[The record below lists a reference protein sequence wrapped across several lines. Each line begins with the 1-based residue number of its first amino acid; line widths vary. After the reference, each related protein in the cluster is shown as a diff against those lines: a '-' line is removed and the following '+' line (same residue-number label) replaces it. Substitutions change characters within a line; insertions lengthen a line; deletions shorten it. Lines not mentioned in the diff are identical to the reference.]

1 MVKKILKWTGIVL
14 VVIIALLAAAPFLF
28 KDKIKSMVV
37 KAINDQVDAT
47 VAFED
52 VSLSLFSNFPKAS
65 VTVDKLSVIN
75 KAPFA
80 GDTLVYVGEVNLNMS
95 VKELFK
101 SEGEAM
107 NLESFALKNSV
118 VNILFNKDG
127 VGNFDI
133 ALKKAEEE
141 KPSEEPSKPFALSI
155 QKYEVENMKFRYFDA
170 RSKMSVVID
179 SLNHSG
185 TGNFAANKLDLDTHT
200 TATLTVDMDKTNFM
214 RATKLKLDAVLGMDL
229 DKSIYTFKENKL
241 LINQMGLEFD
251 GSVALLEAGQD
262 INISFK
268 TPESSFKNFLAL
280 VPESYSGSL
289 ANVKTEGNFTINGKV
304 NGVMDDNHIPK
315 FNIAFNSN
323 NASFKY
329 PDLPK
334 GISNIVIDT
343 KIVNETGIMN
353 DTYVNLDKL
362 SFRIDQDVFD
372 SSAKIRNLTEN
383 ILVDAKLKGTINLG
397 NFTKAYPVKLDV
409 PLSGIL
415 KADVETKFDMASV
428 EKGAYEKIDNRGSI
442 SLSGFNYTPD
452 GFDKPFVISQAD
464 VQFNPSR
471 ISLSRFDAK
480 TGSSDIGITGTLDNF
495 YGFAFRNQTLQGN
508 FNMKSNK
515 LVVNDFMTTAVTTTK
530 TTTTESEAGKA
541 DKTTTTKTTTASD
554 AVKIPAFLDCTIT
567 ATANTVVY
575 DNLNLKDVSGKM
587 ILKDEAVT
595 LQNVKTSIFGGGI
608 GFNGK
613 VSTKEAKPTFDMDL
627 ALSNIDI
634 TQSFTQLEMLKKIAP
649 IAEVITGKLNTNIKV
664 AGNLDAKEMTPDM
677 QSLSGSLGG
686 SLANAVIHTEQ
697 SKVLTALTS
706 NVKFLD
712 PSKINLNQ
720 KLNLTFDN
728 GKVNIQPFIVK
739 YQDIDIK
746 IDGTHGFDQTMNY
759 NVNFDVPAKYLGEQV
774 TAKAAAL
781 KVDISKISVP
791 VTANITGNFQSP
803 KVSTNIAKAI
813 TNVVTQLVNQEKDK
827 YINQAKDKATEKGKE
842 LLGNLLGGN
851 KNSGTTTTA
860 KDTAKTTTPKT
871 SEEVKQKAEDAAKNT
886 VKNAVN
892 GLFKKKDKKE

>member
-14 VVIIALLAAAPFLF
+14 LVLIVLLAAAPFIF
-28 KDKIKSMVV
+28 KDKIKNMVV

-52 VSLSLFSNFPKAS
+52 VSLSLFKNFPNAN

-80 GDTLVYVGEVNLNMS
+80 GDTLAYVGELNLKMS
-95 VKELFK
+95 IKELFK
-101 SEGEAM
+101 SEGETM
-107 NLESFALKNSV
+107 SLQSFTLKNSV

-133 ALKKAEEE
+133 AKKGAEEA
-141 KPSEEPSKPFALSI
+141 PSEDAGESKPFALNI
-155 QKYEVENMKFRYFDA
+155 DEYAVENMRFRYFDA
-170 RSKMSVVID
+170 VSKMNVVID
-179 SLNHSG
+179 SLNHKG

-200 TATLTVDMDKTNFM
+200 TANLTVDMDKTNFM
-214 RATKLKLDAVLGMDL
+214 RNTRLKLDAVLGMDL

-262 INISFK
+262 INITFK

-280 VPESYSGSL
+280 VPAAYSGSL

-304 NGVMDDNHIPK
+304 NGVMDETHIPK
-315 FNIAFNSN
+315 FNIAFLSD
-323 NASFKY
+323 NASFQY

-334 GISNIVIDT
+334 GISNINIDT
-343 KIVNETGIMN
+343 KIVNETGLMN

-362 SFRIDQDVFD
+362 AFKIDQDVFD
-372 SSAKIRNLTEN
+372 ASAHIRNLTEN
-383 ILVDAKLKGTINLG
+383 PLVDAALKGTINLA

-428 EKGAYEKIDNRGSI
+428 EKGAYEKIDNRGII

-452 GFDKPFVISQAD
+452 GFSKPFVISEASL
-464 VQFNPSR
+464 QFNPSR
-471 ISLSRFDAK
+471 VSLNRFDAK
-480 TGSSDIGITGTLDNF
+480 TGSSDLAVTGTLDNF
-495 YGFAFRNQTLQGN
+495 YGFMFKDQTLKGN

-515 LVVNDFMTTAVTTTK
+515 IVVNDFMTTATTTTK
-530 TTTTESEAGKA
+530 TTTTTA
-541 DKTTTTKTTTASD
+541 DGEVKTTATKPAAASD
-554 AVKIPAFLDCTIT
+554 AVKIPAFLDCTIN

-575 DNLNLKDVSGKM
+575 DNLNLTNMTAKM
-587 ILKDEAVT
+587 IIKDEKIAI
-595 LQNVKTSIFGGGI
+595 QNAKTNVFDGTI
-608 GFNGK
+608 GFNGDI
-613 VSTKEAKPTFDMDL
+613 STKGATPTFDMDL

-634 TQSFTQLEMLKKIAP
+634 TKSFTQLDMLKNIAP
-649 IAEVITGKLNTNIKV
+649 IAQVVTGKLNTTINV

-677 QSLSGSLGG
+677 KSLKGSLGG
-686 SLANAVIHTEQ
+686 SLANAIIHTEQ
-697 SKVLTALTS
+697 SKVLSALTS

-720 KLNLTFDN
+720 KLNLTFDD
-728 GKVNIQPFIVK
+728 GKVNIQPFDIK
-739 YQDIDIK
+739 YQDINAK
-746 IDGTHGFDQTMNY
+746 VSGTHGFDQVMNY
-759 NVNFDVPAKYLGEQV
+759 NVVFDVPAKYLGETV
-774 TAKAAAL
+774 IAKAEHL
-781 KVDISKISVP
+781 HVDISKINVP
-791 VTANITGNFQSP
+791 ITAHITGNFQSP
-803 KVSTNIAKAI
+803 KI
-813 TNVVTQLVNQEKDK
+813 TTDLAAASKSFATQLVQQGKDILITKAKEK
-827 YINQAKDKATEKGKE
+827 ASEKGKE
-842 LLGNLLGGN
+842 LLNGLLGGN
-851 KNSGTTTTA
+851 KATTNTTT

-871 SEEVKQKAEDAAKNT
+871 SEEVKQKAEEAAKT
-886 VKNAVN
+886 GVKNAVN
-892 GLFKKKDKKE
+892 NLFKKKDKKEGN